1 MECPICRAQMD
12 FLGECPRCNEA
23 QKAREALENISR
35 NLEQERYEL
44 EQQRY
49 EAENLRSLIE
59 KERFEAQERAEEMLE
74 RSKKNAEYLHRN
86 KNKLQAEGILENVKT
101 LCNCG
106 LQEQAFQQALLAIQI
121 YPSAH
126 AFNWAAVTDKSIEDS
141 LHYYEKA
148 WLLDKQDDFI
158 RMNYAQTC
166 LLVANKLVPETK
178 QDTYLAKAEEL
189 LLVYS
194 KDTRT
199 PHLRKELL
207 ETYIKKAQTTGKDA
221 GNYFLKAEKVFLCG
235 IYENIGNIDYALGEL
250 KKIPKCIAGIATM
263 KAIKALQQKM
273 LDSMPQMDNS
283 YWLDV
288 QNLKK
293 TIDDYILEEITETKD
308 SIGVI
313 NNVLEYKYKNLKE
326 ISKIIE
332 KGNQSK
338 KASSNEIENKKQEPA
353 QSLALFLI
361 ELVIIFFLMWMIPGF
376 KEAVVPVKDDFIN
389 CMRLFFCVFV
399 FVYIICA
406 VIYGFSLFESIKNIE
421 ENKEHLRLIC
431 TQGGIIFLILCSQG
445 FVLAIVAI
453 LVPVILPAL
462 ISRIAY
468 GISTNR
474 IAAFERQQREK
485 IEKESK
491 SLAEEIIFLTQS

>member
-44 EQQRY
+44 EQQREQQRY

-326 ISKIIE
+326 ISKKIE

-338 KASSNEIENKKQEPA
+338 KASSNEIEKENRKLKPPYDEDKERLQGGCLVMVCVVLTYILIIFYSKGESVAALVAIILGPMLGA
-353 QSLALFLI
+353 IFARCILFLI
-361 ELVIIFFLMWMIPGF
+361 SHIE
-376 KEAVVPVKDDFIN
+376 N
-389 CMRLFFCVFV
+389 S
-399 FVYIICA
+399 
-406 VIYGFSLFESIKNIE
+406 IYN
-421 ENKEHLRLIC
+421 
-431 TQGGIIFLILCSQG
+431 
-445 FVLAIVAI
+445 
-453 LVPVILPAL
+453 
-462 ISRIAY
+462 
-468 GISTNR
+468 NR